1 MGTRSSE
8 TLKEID
14 QIRASLGSS
23 LDELSDRIPAVAK
36 LGRKAATVALGAGG
50 TGLTIAIAKKIFG
63 GKAKK
68 AKKAEQQQSGRS
80 NVVVKAYP
88 PAAVP
93 IAMLGLAVWA
103 GVRLYEAR
111 QRKPR

>member
-8 TLKEID
+8 ILKEIE
-14 QIRASLGSS
+14 QTRQSLGKS
-23 LDELSDRIPAVAK
+23 LEELSSHMPAVAG
-36 LGRKAATVALGAGG
+36 LGKKAAGVALGGG
-50 TGLTIAIAKKIFG
+50 GGGIALMLLN
-63 GKAKK
+63 KARKRKKK
-68 AKKAEQQQSGRS
+68 AKHPEPVRESK
-80 NVVVKAYP
+80 VVVKAYP

-111 QRKPR
+111 QRKR